1 MCLIMSPMSDILNP
15 TFLMCLGIILI
26 SIACLVIYFENKL
39 RHQNHKMSSMLGLVT
54 SLTEEVNHTKKYL
67 LHVTNNI
74 SHNSNVGFTNDQQ
87 LLIPVSDDD
96 DDAGDDDS
104 DSESDSDED
113 DDDDDG
119 VEDAPNSLTPR
130 LYDINKTKILKID
143 ITPQHFLNTL
153 YTENV
158 DDENL
163 EEINLISGSESGS
176 ESESDGDALNDSK
189 LQDHSNT
196 DFSNVKHDVDLSGAQ
211 LIDDIITTEL
221 KTIDITNLDDLVIV
235 DVDYKKLSVPKLKIL
250 VGEKGL
256 VADCSKMKKNDLL
269 KLLEMS

>member
-1 MCLIMSPMSDILNP
+1 
-15 TFLMCLGIILI
+15 
-26 SIACLVIYFENKL
+26 
-39 RHQNHKMSSMLGLVT
+39 MLGLVT
-54 SLTEEVNHTKKYL
+54 SLTDEVNHTKKFL

-74 SHNSNVGFTNDQQ
+74 THKPNVGLTDEIISQQ

-96 DDAGDDDS
+96 DDDDEDDDDDDDDDDS
-104 DSESDSDED
+104 DSESDDED
-113 DDDDDG
+113 DD
-119 VEDAPNSLTPR
+119 VEEATTSR

>member
-1 MCLIMSPMSDILNP
+1 MSTMSDILNP
-15 TFLMCLGIILI
+15 TFLMCLGIIMI

-39 RHQNHKMSSMLGLVT
+39 RDHSHKMSSMLALVT
-54 SLTEEVNHTKKYL
+54 SLTDEVNHTKKFL

-74 SHNSNVGFTNDQQ
+74 NHKPNVGLMDETLSHN

-96 DDAGDDDS
+96 DDDDDDDDSDDDDS
-104 DSESDSDED
+104 DSDSDSDS
-113 DDDDDG
+113 
-119 VEDAPNSLTPR
+119 VEDAVEDTTNHH
-130 LYDINKTKILKID
+130 DIHKTKILKID
-143 ITPQHFLNTL
+143 ITPQNFTNTL

-163 EEINLISGSESGS
+163 EELNLISVSESESGS
-176 ESESDGDALNDSK
+176 ESESDGDASVDSK
-189 LQDHSNT
+189 LHDHSNT
-196 DFSNVKHDVDLSGAQ
+196 EFSNVNHDGSGAQ

-221 KTIDITNLDDLVIV
+221 KTIDITNLDDLAI
-235 DVDYKKLSVPKLKIL
+235 VDYKKLSVPKLKII

-269 KLLEMS
+269 KLLETS